1 MAGKP
6 LLSVGVS
13 DIGIEGD
20 KVEANLQKVF
30 DLAGKWEA
38 VLLFDEADVFLE
50 ARGDGENDL
59 QRNAMVSVL
68 LRVLEYY
75 DGILILTT
83 NRMKSF
89 DIAVQSRI
97 HIAIKYDELDSDQ
110 QFAIFE
116 SFLDQLRR
124 KKLVEDYEDLISWAK
139 KDGKKLALNGRQI
152 RNIVS
157 TAMNIALVDNKSG
170 MGKLKREHL
179 SRVAKQTK
187 DFKQELRTQEDIYR
201 AKTK

>member
-1 MAGKP
+1 
-6 LLSVGVS
+6 
-13 DIGIEGD
+13 
-20 KVEANLQKVF
+20 
-30 DLAGKWEA
+30 
-38 VLLFDEADVFLE
+38 
-50 ARGDGENDL
+50 
-59 QRNAMVSVL
+59 
-68 LRVLEYY
+68 
-75 DGILILTT
+75 
-83 NRMKSF
+83 MKSF

-97 HIAIKYDELDSDQ
+97 RKSQYYVVHISASLTYKDIAIKYDELDSDQ

>member
-1 MAGKP
+1 M
-6 LLSVGVS
+6 
-13 DIGIEGD
+13 
-20 KVEANLQKVF
+20 
-30 DLAGKWEA
+30 
-38 VLLFDEADVFLE
+38 
-50 ARGDGENDL
+50 
-59 QRNAMVSVL
+59 
-68 LRVLEYY
+68 
-75 DGILILTT
+75 
-83 NRMKSF
+83 
-89 DIAVQSRI
+89 
-97 HIAIKYDELDSDQ
+97 
-110 QFAIFE
+110 
-116 SFLDQLRR
+116 
-124 KKLVEDYEDLISWAK
+124 EDYEDLISWAK